1 MRRIVVIGGGPAA
14 VAAALTAKKTDAAA
28 IVTLVTEEAAEPYEK
43 PPLSKAVLLGTSR
56 PEDALIAGPRGLQ
69 KTWLHCALIAVAPQS
84 IEPSKM

>member
-1 MRRIVVIGGGPAA
+1 MRRIVVIGGSPAA

-69 KTWLHCALIAVAPQS
+69 KTWRYVVP
-84 IEPSKM
+84 